1 MSDQMVMSIV
11 RDAFYYVVLICGPL
25 LLVSLVIGLVISIF
39 QAATTISEQTL
50 TFVPKLIAVFIVT
63 VLLLP
68 FMIGTL
74 KTFTIEMFTL
84 IAQMGPIEK

>member
-1 MSDQMVMSIV
+1 MTDQMVMSIV
-11 RDAFYYVVLICGPL
+11 RDAFYYVILICGPL
-25 LLVSLVIGLVISIF
+25 LLVSLVVGLIISIF

-50 TFVPKLIAVFIVT
+50 TFVPKLIAVFLVT

-74 KTFTIEMFTL
+74 KTFTIEMFTM
-84 IAQMGPIEK
+84 ISQMGPIE

>member
-1 MSDQMVMSIV
+1 MVMTIV
-11 RDAFYYVVLICGPL
+11 RDAFYYVILVCGPL

-74 KTFTIEMFTL
+74 KTFTIEMFTM

>member
-74 KTFTIEMFTL
+74 KTFTIEMFTM

>member
-1 MSDQMVMSIV
+1 MTDQMVMSIV
-11 RDAFYYVVLICGPL
+11 RDAFYYVILICGPL
-25 LLVSLVIGLVISIF
+25 LLVSLVVGLVISIF

-50 TFVPKLIAVFIVT
+50 TFVPKLIAVFLVT

-74 KTFTIEMFTL
+74 KTFTIEMFTM
-84 IAQMGPIEK
+84 ISQMGPIE